1 MATIKWE
8 TAKHMMNIVAFTCV
22 CAAQD
27 QGKEPDVKGIEEF
40 TRKMFRRYCQIEGIS
55 EVEEEE
61 EEAEEENENENKYC
75 DSAADLFFCNSDD
88 EEQNENEEEK
98 HAITLKEQLVLGL
111 MQTGMSLEEANARA
125 DMFLQLLE
133 YKDEE
138 EEDEDEEVE
147 VEIKM
152 DVNVDENGN
161 FECSTTKGD
170 LVLALM
176 QAGYS
181 FDQACAAVD
190 IFGKEDE

>member
-22 CAAQD
+22 YAAQE
-27 QGKEPDVKGIEEF
+27 QGKEPDVEGIEEF
-40 TRKMFRRYCQIEGIS
+40 TRKMFRQYC
-55 EVEEEE
+55 EVENITTVE
-61 EEAEEENENENKYC
+61 EEAEEEEETEDENKYC

-88 EEQNENEEEK
+88 EEQNEDEEEK

-133 YKDEE
+133 YKDE

-181 FDQACAAVD
+181 FDQACAAVG